1 MGEVKILKNAVV
13 FDGKSEELLE
23 GASVVIEG
31 ERIRE
36 VSQGAVSIDDA
47 TVIDLGGRFLMPG
60 LLDLHFHAYSI
71 SFNMHLLDRM
81 QKPLL
86 VSHSIKLLEGA
97 LQRGFTTVRDPG
109 GGDVGLRLATEA
121 GLIEG
126 PRFLYGGKA
135 LSQTGGHGDMRPMDE
150 EPACGCAYS
159 GTICQVVDG
168 VDEVRKVAR
177 DELRK
182 GAHHIKMFISGG
194 VASPTDPIWMP
205 QFTDEEIRAA
215 VYEAESRRKYVVVHC
230 HTDDGARRSIKNG
243 VRSIDHATE
252 VDPETADLL
261 ASADNTFA
269 VPTLAVMRQILDN
282 GPELG
287 MYPES
292 LEKVKPLWDRM
303 LTSVENMHR
312 AGAKMGM
319 GTDLFGPEHHP
330 MQSCEFVYRAEVQP
344 AIDVLRSATSVN
356 ADIVQMKGD
365 VGEVSAGAYADLIAL
380 DGNPLDDLSIFQR
393 PEDMPMIMKGGAFK
407 RLDREIN
414 AS

>member
-1 MGEVKILKNAVV
+1 MGVLTILKNGVV
-13 FDGKSEELLE
+13 FDGVNEELIE
-23 GASVVIEG
+23 GASVVVEG

-36 VSQGAVSIDDA
+36 VSRGDLSIDGA
-47 TVIDLGGRFLMPG
+47 SLIDLGGRFLVPG

-71 SFNMHLLDRM
+71 SFNMRLLDHM
-81 QKPLL
+81 PKPLM

-168 VDEVRKVAR
+168 VDEVRRVAR

-205 QFTDEEIRAA
+205 QFTDEEIQAA
-215 VYEAESRRKYVVVHC
+215 VYEAETRRKYVVVHC
-230 HTDDGARRSIKNG
+230 HTDDGARRSLKNG

-252 VDPETADLL
+252 VLPETADML
-261 ASADNTFA
+261 AAADNTFA

-319 GTDLFGPEHHP
+319 GTDLFGPEFHP
-330 MQSCEFVYRAEVQP
+330 LQSNEFEYRAEVQP
-344 AIDVLRSATSVN
+344 AIDILRSATSIN
-356 ADIVQMKGD
+356 AEIVQMKGE
-365 VGEVSAGAYADLIAL
+365 VGEIMEGAYADMIVL
-380 DGNPLDDLSIFQR
+380 DGNPLDDLAIFQR
-393 PEDMPMIMKGGAFK
+393 PEDMPMIMKGGALK
-407 RLDREIN
+407 RLDHAIKT
-414 AS
+414 S

>member
-1 MGEVKILKNAVV
+1 MSELKILKNAVV

-23 GASVVIEG
+23 GASVVVEG

-36 VSQGAVSIDDA
+36 VSPGDVSLGDA
-47 TVIDLGGRFLMPG
+47 SVIDLAGKFLMPG

-71 SFNMHLLDRM
+71 SFNMYELDHM
-81 QKPLL
+81 PKPLL
-86 VSHSIKLLEGA
+86 VSHAIRLLEGA

-109 GGDVGLRLATEA
+109 GGDVGLRLATDA

-135 LSQTGGHGDMRPMDE
+135 LSQTGGHGDMRPSHE
-150 EPACGCAYS
+150 EPSCGCTYS

-168 VDEVRKVAR
+168 VEDVRKLVR
-177 DELRK
+177 EELRA

-205 QFTDEEIRAA
+205 QFTEEEIAAA
-215 VYEAESRRKYVVVHC
+215 VHEAQTRRKYVVVHC
-230 HTDDGARRSIKNG
+230 HTDEGAQRSVRSG

-252 VDPETADLL
+252 VNPDTAEMI
-261 ASADNTFA
+261 AKSGTTFT
-269 VPTLAVMRQILDN
+269 VPTLAVVRQILDN

-292 LEKVKPLWDRM
+292 LEKIKPMYNRM

-312 AGAKMGM
+312 AGVKMGL
-319 GTDLFGPEHHP
+319 GTDLFGPEYHSL
-330 MQSCEFVYRAEVQP
+330 QSHEFEFRAAVQP
-344 AIDVLRSATSVN
+344 AIDILRSATSIN
-356 ADIVQMKGD
+356 AEIVQMAGE
-365 VGEVSAGAYADLIAL
+365 VGEISPGAFADMIVL
-380 DGNPLDDLSIFQR
+380 DGNPLEDLSIFQR
-393 PEDMPMIMKGGAFK
+393 PQDMPIIMKGG
-407 RLDREIN
+407 RLMRHAE
-414 AS
+414 A

>member
-1 MGEVKILKNAVV
+1 MSQPKIFKNAVI
-13 FDGKSEELLE
+13 FDGVNEELIE
-23 GASVVIEG
+23 GGSVVVEG

-36 VSQGAVSIDDA
+36 VTDKNVNIDNA
-47 TVIDLGGRFLMPG
+47 EVLDLKGKFLMPG

-71 SFNMHLLDRM
+71 SFNMAKLDSM
-81 QKPLL
+81 PKPLK

-121 GLIEG
+121 GLING
-126 PRFLYGGKA
+126 PRFLYGGQA
-135 LSQTGGHGDMRPMDE
+135 LSQTGGHGDMRRHDE
-150 EPACGCAYS
+150 EEMSCGCAYS

-168 VDEVRKVAR
+168 VDDVRKLVR
-177 DELRK
+177 EELRK
-182 GAHHIKMFISGG
+182 GADHIKMFISGG

-215 VYEAESRRKYVVVHC
+215 VYECETRRKYVVVHC
-230 HTDDGARRSIKNG
+230 HTDVGAKRSIANG

-252 VDPETADLL
+252 ILPDTAEML
-261 ASADNTFA
+261 AATDKTFA
-269 VPTLAVMRQILDN
+269 VPTLAVMRQILDY

-292 LEKVKPLWDRM
+292 LEKIKPLWDQV

-319 GTDLFGPEHHP
+319 GTDLFGPQYHP
-330 MQSCEFVYRAEVQP
+330 LQSKEFEYRAEVQP
-344 AIDVLRSATSVN
+344 AIDVLRSATSIN
-356 ADIVQMKGD
+356 AEIVQMKGA
-365 VGEVSAGAYADLIAL
+365 VGEISAGAYADMIVL
-380 DGNPLDDLSIFQR
+380 DGNPLKDLSVFQR
-393 PEDMPMIMKGGAFK
+393 PEQMPLIMKGGSLI
-407 RLDREIN
+407 RNELH
-414 AS
+414 